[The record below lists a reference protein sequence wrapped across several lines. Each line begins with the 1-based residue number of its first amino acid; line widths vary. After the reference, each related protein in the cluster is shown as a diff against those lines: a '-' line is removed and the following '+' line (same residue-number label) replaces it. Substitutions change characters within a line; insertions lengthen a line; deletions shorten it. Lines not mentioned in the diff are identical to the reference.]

1 MKEANAHI
9 FLAQR
14 AGEHPSSFLAEDGE
28 LSTSTDGCCSP
39 HSACSAEPGD
49 TGDNLGSC
57 HCMVQGIFQPQS
69 DCEMAK
75 AATALAAQQ
84 RGDLKASLHGMATA
98 LPFHQHLRPTHV
110 PTHGCQTNIKP
121 SGIAEDGRSPGS
133 ELCCQGTTPS
143 CVTVGPA
150 HAKATCSTVCPIPA
164 RHAWPLSHLSMPE
177 LLQDWSRRGF
187 GRRTPFP

>member
-75 AATALAAQQ
+75 AATALAWH
-84 RGDLKASLHGMATA
+84 SFMAWP
-98 LPFHQHLRPTHV
+98 LPFHFISISGPHTFPPMAVR
-110 PTHGCQTNIKP
+110 QTLNHPVLPKMGGP
-121 SGIAEDGRSPGS
+121 QGQSFASD
-133 ELCCQGTTPS
+133 QGTTPS

-150 HAKATCSTVCPIPA
+150 HAKATCSTVSPIPA
-164 RHAWPLSHLSMPE
+164 RHAWPVSHLSIPE
-177 LLQDWSRRGF
+177 LLQDWSRRVF